1 MRIGGMQGN
10 EIRGEAQGLNGEP
23 VKLVAAADGNVVL
36 TWLADAIVET
46 YQADPI
52 PIGEPFV
59 VMEEELMH
67 PGDPAGSA
75 ENVINCQCIELA
87 VAAPKQTSE

>member
-1 MRIGGMQGN
+1 MQLSMRTDYALRALFTLVEHHGGN
-10 EIRGEAQGLNGEP
+10 
-23 VKLVAAADGNVVL
+23 
-36 TWLADAIVET
+36 
-46 YQADPI
+46 PI